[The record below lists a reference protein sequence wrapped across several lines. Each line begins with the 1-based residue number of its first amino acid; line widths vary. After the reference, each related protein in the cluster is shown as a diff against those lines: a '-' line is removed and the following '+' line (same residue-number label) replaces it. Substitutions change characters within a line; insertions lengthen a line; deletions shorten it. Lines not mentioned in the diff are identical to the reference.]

1 METQDLRTLK
11 ILEEID
17 NDHSPS
23 QRELARKL
31 DISLGLVNSFIKR
44 LVNKGYFKIT
54 HIPKNR
60 VQYLLTPK
68 GAAEKTRLTYAYI
81 HYSFEFYRRSR
92 QKLHELFN
100 EFVTQGVRRIIFYG
114 MSDLAEIAYLSLQE
128 TSIKLVAV
136 VDNDKIGDKFIGGI
150 AVQDP
155 SKLKSLSFDRILITA
170 IESEEEV
177 LAKILASGIS
187 RDAVIMLQ

>member
-17 NDHSPS
+17 NEHTPS
-23 QRELARKL
+23 QRELAQKL

-60 VQYLLTPK
+60 VRYLLTPK

-92 QKLHELFN
+92 QKLNELFN
-100 EFVTQGVRRIIFYG
+100 EFVTQGVGRIIFYG
-114 MSDLAEIAYLSLQE
+114 TSDLAEIAYLSLQE

-136 VDNDKIGDKFIGGI
+136 VDNCKIGDKFLAGI
-150 AVQDP
+150 VVQDP
-155 SKLKSLSFDRILITA
+155 SELKSLSFDRILITA

-187 RDAVIMLQ
+187 RDEVVMLQ

>member
-17 NDHSPS
+17 NEHTPS
-23 QRELARKL
+23 QRELAQKL

-60 VQYLLTPK
+60 VRYLLTPK

-81 HYSFEFYRRSR
+81 HYSFELYRRSR

-100 EFVTQGVRRIIFYG
+100 DFVTQGVRRIIFYG

-136 VDNDKIGDKFIGGI
+136 VDNYKIGDKFLGGI
-150 AVQDP
+150 VVQDP
-155 SKLKSLSFDRILITA
+155 SELKLLSFDRILVTT
-170 IESEEEV
+170 IELEEEV
-177 LAKILASGIS
+177 LAEILASGIS
-187 RDAVIMLQ
+187 RDAVFMLQ

>member
-17 NDHSPS
+17 NEHTPS
-23 QRELARKL
+23 QRELAQKL

-60 VQYLLTPK
+60 VRYLLTPQ

-81 HYSFEFYRRSR
+81 HYSYEFYRRSR
-92 QKLHELFN
+92 QN
-100 EFVTQGVRRIIFYG
+100 
-114 MSDLAEIAYLSLQE
+114 MS
-128 TSIKLVAV
+128 
-136 VDNDKIGDKFIGGI
+136 FID
-150 AVQDP
+150 VP
-155 SKLKSLSFDRILITA
+155 VKN
-170 IESEEEV
+170 
-177 LAKILASGIS
+177 
-187 RDAVIMLQ
+187 

>member
-17 NDHSPS
+17 NDHTPS
-23 QRELARKL
+23 QRELAQKL

-60 VQYLLTPK
+60 VRYLLTPK
-68 GAAEKTRLTYAYI
+68 GATEKTRLTYAYI

-92 QKLHELFN
+92 QKLNELFN
-100 EFVTQGVRRIIFYG
+100 EFVTQGVGRIIFYG
-114 MSDLAEIAYLSLQE
+114 TSDLAEIAYLSLQA

-136 VDNDKIGDKFIGGI
+136 VDNYKIGDKFLAGI
-150 AVQDP
+150 VVQDP
-155 SKLKSLSFDRILITA
+155 SLLKSLSFDRILITA

-187 RDAVIMLQ
+187 REEVVMLQ

>member
-17 NDHSPS
+17 NDHTPS
-23 QRELARKL
+23 QRELAQKL

-60 VQYLLTPK
+60 VRYLLTPK
-68 GAAEKTRLTYAYI
+68 GATEKTRLTYAYI

-92 QKLHELFN
+92 QKLNELFN
-100 EFVTQGVRRIIFYG
+100 EFVTQGVGRIIFYG
-114 MSDLAEIAYLSLQE
+114 TSDLAEIAYLSLQE

-136 VDNDKIGDKFIGGI
+136 VDNYKIGDKFLAGI
-150 AVQDP
+150 VVQDP
-155 SKLKSLSFDRILITA
+155 SLLKSLSFDRILITA

-187 RDAVIMLQ
+187 REEVVMLQ